1 MSNKKFFQKLKEDHR
16 KAVDERMQIIGISND
31 ALHNAKRIIFMLH
44 RGETGE
50 AKKKLF
56 EIERFLRQL
65 EKKFGYERISEEGS
79 YRAAVEEYVEAK
91 MFYFVMIN
99 KKIDRIKEVNLN
111 YSSYLG
117 GLCDLTGELVRRA
130 VNEAASGN
138 LNEVTK
144 IKKIINEIMEEL
156 IEFDMTGY
164 LRTKYDQAK
173 HNLGRIEQIDYE
185 KAARKSA

>member
-1 MSNKKFFQKLKEDHR
+1 MINKKFFQKLKEDYH
-16 KAVDERMQIIGISND
+16 KTMSERRQIISISND
-31 ALHNAKRIIFMLH
+31 VLHGAKKIIFILH
-44 RGETGE
+44 RGETNE
-50 AKKKLF
+50 AKKKFF
-56 EIERFLRQL
+56 EIELFLQQL
-65 EKKFGYERISEEGS
+65 KKKFGYERVMEEGS

-91 MFYFVMIN
+91 MFYFVIVN
-99 KKIDRIKEVNLN
+99 KKIDKIKEIKLDCD
-111 YSSYLG
+111 SYLG

-130 VNEAASGN
+130 INEASSNN

-173 HNLGRIEQIDYE
+173 HSLGKIEQLAYE
-185 KAARKSA
+185 KTARTSA

>member
-1 MSNKKFFQKLKEDHR
+1 MINKKFFQKLKEDHR

-31 ALHNAKRIIFMLH
+31 VLHNAKRIIFMLH
-44 RGETGE
+44 RGETSE
-50 AKKKLF
+50 AKKKLI

-99 KKIDRIKEVNLN
+99 KKIDRIKEINLN
-111 YSSYLG
+111 YGSYLG

-173 HNLGRIEQIDYE
+173 HNLGR
-185 KAARKSA
+185 

>member
-1 MSNKKFFQKLKEDHR
+1 MINKKFFQKLKEDHC
-16 KAVDERMQIIGISND
+16 KAVDERRQIIGISND

-44 RGETGE
+44 REEINE
-50 AKKKLF
+50 AQKKLL
-56 EIERFLRQL
+56 EIERFLQQL

-91 MFYFVMIN
+91 MFYFVMMN
-99 KKIDRIKEVNLN
+99 KKIDKITEIKLD
-111 YSSYLG
+111 YDSYLG

-130 VNEAASGN
+130 VNEASSGN

-144 IKKIINEIMEEL
+144 IKKIINEIMAEL

-173 HNLGRIEQIDYE
+173 HNLGKIEHLDYE
-185 KAARKSA
+185 KAMRTST